1 MGAEW
6 LIELVS
12 NPVLPGFSAPKLQW
26 IRDNEPEIFAR
37 AHQAMVLPKG
47 YTRYQLTGKMAMDIF
62 DAAGTAL
69 LDVKHGAWSREMLEV
84 LELDPTLFP
93 PIVGAADMAGTITK
107 EVAAL
112 TSLPAG
118 TPVAGGGA
126 DNAYGAVGN
135 GVVRSGLALVSIG
148 TSGVML
154 AYAGSPQVD
163 TSSLVPRV
171 HTFKQAVPGAWYFMD
186 VTQGAGLSLRWV
198 RDNLGLLESV
208 LERWTDIDAYELLAK
223 EAVLVPR
230 GSDRLVFLPYAPLL
244 PVFPARGHCPR
255 SYP

>member
-37 AHQAMVLPKG
+37 AQAMVLPKG
-47 YTRYQLTGKMAMDIF
+47 YIRYQLTGKMAMDIS

-171 HTFKQAVPGAWYFMD
+171 HTFKQVVPGAWYLMG